1 MRGEGVGR
9 QSFTLLALMRTLDEG
24 LVLGEAL
31 FFPESSRLG
40 PTPLR
45 VGRTLG
51 LHARALLERTPLQHR
66 HRRHSPAEV
75 ELVEV
80 RLLLAARGELP
91 EWQGEMPLRFDAALW
106 VAGGCHVAF
115 LPTLGIEVL
124 RPDRERLL
132 ADLPA
137 EIEQEL
143 RRRGA
148 ATTLRLLA
156 MAQRDRG
163 LQSTGIVAAADLPT
177 PQELA
182 RRAGASAEQASVLK
196 EIADDLCRASL
207 PEAYEVEPLVARLA
221 QALAEPSA
229 RSVLLVGPPGVG
241 KTALVHELVRRRREH
256 QFADTPFWA
265 TTGSRIVAGMSGFGM
280 WQERCTRLRAEA
292 ARTRAVLHMGQ
303 LFELAEVGRGE
314 MSQQGVA
321 AFLRPFIA
329 RGELLCVAECTP
341 QQVPLLE
348 RQDPQLLGAFLR
360 LDVPEPA
367 PDAAARILR
376 REAAAIAASRKLP
389 GLAEEPALGALARLH
404 RRYATFSAWPGRPL
418 RFLRN
423 LLADAMQALQPAD
436 VFRAFSR
443 ETGLPA
449 AMLDEETPLP
459 LAEVSNF
466 FASRVLGQPQA
477 TELIVDL
484 LATVKSGLARP
495 RRPLASFLFVGPTG
509 VGKTESAKA
518 LAEFLFGDRS
528 RMVRFDMSEYASPA
542 AVQRLIGGDF
552 GAEGLLTA
560 RVREQPFCVLLFDEF
575 EKADPAFFDL
585 LLQVLGE
592 ARLTD
597 GAGRLA
603 DFSNAVVIMT
613 SNLGAENFLQGRMG
627 FGDDATDATAHF
639 TRALEQFVRP
649 ELLNRL
655 DRIVPFLPLSPALLR
670 GVLQRELELLRRRA
684 GLRGNDVSLEISPAA
699 LEAIAEAGHQP
710 GLGARPLKR
719 ALERAVLVPLAEALN
734 TRTPGHA
741 LQAVAEAQGVRCSTS
756 PPPPRAD
763 AGALALEPECASLR
777 RDLQAARRA
786 PALLEL
792 ANEIFRLE
800 RDLARKQAV
809 ASKQGRFDPAVAK
822 AAARLEAVQPVLG
835 AFRELAGDV
844 EALEDALALAAFGR
858 APQAQDAF
866 ARLQALRARWEAALR
881 RLLRHRDGNHDRA
894 TLLLNSHNHDRLFEL
909 GRAWLQWAEA
919 ARLSARVYWFTGEP
933 LPQDIAAA
941 RGRNDEA
948 ARRLLDGLEGRA
960 PARAWHCVPAYDPAG
975 FMAEPREEPGV
986 LGLEFEGEDA
996 WPMLRL
1002 EEGLHRFKTAPEDDW
1017 VTVRVRALPAAAYE
1031 QDAHFSGELPVR
1043 RYYDMG
1049 TRQATDQPGGT
1060 VWAFTGSRLDS
1071 VLARAVETAYRAALD
1086 RQVRP

>member
-1 MRGEGVGR
+1 MSR
-9 QSFTLLALMRTLDEG
+9 QPFTLLALVRNLDED
-24 LVLGEAL
+24 LILGEAL
-31 FFPESSRLG
+31 FFPETSRLG
-40 PTPLR
+40 HALPHVSRAL
-45 VGRTLG
+45 L
-51 LHARALLERTPLQHR
+51 LHTKALLERTPLQHR
-66 HRRHSPAEV
+66 HRRHSPAEM
-75 ELVEV
+75 ELTEV
-80 RLLLAARGELP
+80 RLVLPARGDVPAWLGELP
-91 EWQGEMPLRFDAALW
+91 VRFDAALW
-106 VAGGCHVAF
+106 PAGGCHVAF
-115 LPTLGIEVL
+115 LPALGIEVL

-137 EIEQEL
+137 EIEHEL

-148 ATTLRLLA
+148 STSLRLLA
-156 MAQRDRG
+156 MTQRDRK
-163 LQSTGIVAAADLPT
+163 LQSLGVLSAAEVPT
-177 PQELA
+177 PQEQA
-182 RRAGASAEQASVLK
+182 RRAGGDAEQGSVLK
-196 EIADDLCRASL
+196 EVGDDLCRASL
-207 PEAYEVEPLVARLA
+207 PEAYETESLVARLA
-221 QALAEPSA
+221 QALSEPSA

-241 KTALVHELVRRRREH
+241 KTALLHELVRRRREH
-256 QFADTPFWA
+256 QFGDTPFWA

-280 WQERCTRLRAEA
+280 WQERCSRLRAEA
-292 ARTRAVLHMGQ
+292 ARTRAVLHLGQ
-303 LFELAEVGRGE
+303 LVELAEVGRGE

-367 PDAAARILR
+367 PETAGRILR
-376 REAAAIAASRKLP
+376 REAAAAAAARKLP
-389 GLAEEPALGALARLH
+389 GLAGDDALDVLARLH

-423 LLADAMQALQPAD
+423 LMADAQQPLQPSD

-443 ETGLPA
+443 ETGLPV
-449 AMLDEETPLP
+449 AMLDEQSPLP
-459 LAEVSNF
+459 LDEVSRF
-466 FASRVLGQPQA
+466 FSGRVLGQPQA

-518 LAEFLFGDRS
+518 LAEFLFGDRA

-613 SNLGAENFLQGRMG
+613 SNLGAESFLQGRMG
-627 FGDDATDATAHF
+627 FGDDAVDATAHF

-655 DRIVPFLPLSPALLR
+655 DRVVPFLPLSAGLLR
-670 GVLQRELELLRRRA
+670 DVLQRELELLRRRA
-684 GLRGNDVSLEISPAA
+684 GLRGNDVTLDVTPEA
-699 LEAIAEAGHQP
+699 LDAIAEAGHQP

-719 ALERAVLVPLAEALN
+719 ALERAALVPLAEALN
-734 TRTPGHA
+734 TRTPGHG
-741 LQAVAEAQGVRCSTS
+741 LHAVAGPEGVGCSTT
-756 PPPPRAD
+756 PPPPRAEAPA
-763 AGALALEPECASLR
+763 AGLEPACAALR

-800 RDLARKQAV
+800 RELARKQTV
-809 ASKQGRFDPAVAK
+809 AAKQGRFDPAVAK
-822 AAARLEAVQPVLG
+822 AAARLEAVRPVLD

-844 EALEDALALAAFGR
+844 EAMEDALALSAFGR
-858 APQAQDAF
+858 TPQAADAV
-866 ARLQALRARWEAALR
+866 ARLAGLHEGWQAALR
-881 RLLRHRDGNHDRA
+881 RLLRHRDGNHLRA
-894 TLLLNSHNHDRLFEL
+894 TLLLDSPNHDRLFEL
-909 GRAWLQWAEA
+909 GQAWLQWAQA
-919 ARLSARVYWFTGEP
+919 ARMPVRVYWFTREP
-933 LPQDIAAA
+933 MQQDLAAA
-941 RGRNDEA
+941 RSRQDEA
-948 ARRLLDGLEGRA
+948 ARRLLEGLEQRESD
-960 PARAWHCVPAYDPAG
+960 RAWHCVPVYDTGA
-975 FMAEPREEPGV
+975 FLAEPREEPGL
-986 LGLEFEGEDA
+986 LGLECTGDDA
-996 WPMLRL
+996 WSMLRL
-1002 EEGLHRFKTAPEDDW
+1002 EAGLHRFRAGPDDDW
-1017 VTVRVRALPAAAYE
+1017 VPVHVQAQPGAGHELSPSRG
-1031 QDAHFSGELPVR
+1031 GELPLR
-1043 RYYDMG
+1043 RDYDLAS
-1049 TRQATDQPGGT
+1049 RQATDQPGGS
-1060 VWAFTGSRLDS
+1060 VWAYTGSRLDT
-1071 VLARAVETAYRAALD
+1071 VLTRAVEAAFRAALE